1 LRSREP
7 RPWLVVQFDAHV
19 ASERALEE
27 PIEPHHPDA
36 PHHARARLVEDHVA
50 VALAVEIGVV
60 DLQREDAADG
70 QQRRA
75 VGTDPEVE
83 VPAGAI
89 GARDL
94 RDARSGGAR

>member
-1 LRSREP
+1 LRDSIALRDGRERLAVVREP
-7 RPWLVVQFDAHV
+7 RLWLVVQFDAHV
-19 ASERALEE
+19 AS
-27 PIEPHHPDA
+27 
-36 PHHARARLVEDHVA
+36 VA
-50 VALAVEIGVV
+50 VALAVQIGVV
-60 DLQREDAADG
+60 DLQRGDAADG

-89 GARDL
+89 GARYL